1 MSSFQLLCVT
11 MNQHDFSK
19 IDEMNIHADV
29 IFANQGEIND
39 DTTIIFEK
47 HTARMISTRTRGVGI
62 NRNIA
67 LCYADADICLLADD
81 DITYIDE
88 LEKTI
93 VKEFDNHPD
102 ADVIFF
108 HLISTD
114 KTRSVKKPEK
124 TEKLGRFSRLP
135 WGGAHV
141 AFRLSSVRRANLW
154 FTTLFGG
161 GCIYPNGEDS
171 IWLTEAR
178 RKGLVFY
185 SSKETIGTVDM
196 SSSSWY
202 SGADEKYYYGRGALY
217 ACMNKKPLFLWKLYF
232 AYRTKNRTKL
242 SFRQRLLWMDKGK
255 KGFQKQYSYDDY
267 IFNEK

>member
-29 IFANQGEIND
+29 IFANQGDIND
-39 DTTIIFEK
+39 DITISSGK
-47 HTARMISTRTRGVGI
+47 HTARMISTKTRGVGI

-67 LCYADADICLLADD
+67 LCYANADICLLADD

-88 LEKTI
+88 LEKII
-93 VKEFDNHPD
+93 VSEFDNYPD

-108 HLISTD
+108 HLISSD
-114 KTRSVKKPEK
+114 KTRCVKKPEK

-141 AFRLSSVRRANLW
+141 AFRLSSARKANLW

-185 SSKETIGTVDM
+185 ASKETIGTVDM

-217 ACMNKKPLFLWKLYF
+217 ACLNKRPLYLWKLYF
-232 AYRTKNRTKL
+232 AYRTKSRTKL
-242 SFRQRLLWMDKGK
+242 SFTERMRWMKNGIDGYRTLTPFEEYK
-255 KGFQKQYSYDDY
+255 
-267 IFNEK
+267 